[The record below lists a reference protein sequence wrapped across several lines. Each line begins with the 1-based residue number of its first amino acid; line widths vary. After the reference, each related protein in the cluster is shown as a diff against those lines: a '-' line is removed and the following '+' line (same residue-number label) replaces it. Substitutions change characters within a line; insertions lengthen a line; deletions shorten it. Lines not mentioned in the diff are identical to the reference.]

1 VRDTATSRTV
11 TKSQED
17 LFLDGMLYNGKDE
30 LAERRAHIRGL
41 TMARQAAER
50 IDAETILAARRTS
63 SWLNFEVR
71 TAAREARADAE
82 LAEAEHRAWLY
93 RHSPQVTERRKRTR
107 RQGPRTPIETPDGAD
122 GALPRT
128 EG

>member
-1 VRDTATSRTV
+1 MRDTATSRTV

-50 IDAETILAARRTS
+50 IDAETILAARRTRP
-63 SWLNFEVR
+63 WLNFEVR
-71 TAAREARADAE
+71 TAALEARADAE
-82 LAEAEHRAWLY
+82 VAEAEHRAWL
-93 RHSPQVTERRKRTR
+93 HSHYPQVLGRRTRTR
-107 RQGPRTPIETPDGAD
+107 RNDRG
-122 GALPRT
+122 
-128 EG
+128 